1 MVVLLLPVFS
11 NNTYLTRLPDASESD
26 CAADLIASRIPI
38 NLSNTLSRP
47 SLEEEDST
55 MFPSAAMNMYNAQSR
70 YRCFVHLHFILMV
83 SLVDSSPL
91 TVSTTPVSISSVVG
105 GQAVLPCSWKSR
117 LAGTAPPDCHV
128 QWQTPDDTVYEGKGE
143 QVWQAQEFRD
153 RAEVVPESL
162 KAGDCSLIVNDV
174 QFGDT
179 GLYES
184 FMVVEGARLNTR
196 VFIQSVRLSV
206 YDHKSR
212 QSHGPGD
219 DMVLE
224 LHTPRSVRVVFQSRN
239 SSEWSVLWMRGD
251 ENTQRLEKLPDKEQ
265 LALKKVTRAD
275 EGTYKVLDEHGLAV
289 STVQLSVDEGS
300 TARRQQQIQ
309 ESQVLVDDTRNSC
322 SSLRILFSLVISSLI
337 LHLL

>member
-1 MVVLLLPVFS
+1 M
-11 NNTYLTRLPDASESD
+11 T
-26 CAADLIASRIPI
+26 
-38 NLSNTLSRP
+38 
-47 SLEEEDST
+47 
-55 MFPSAAMNMYNAQSR
+55 MYNTQSR

-105 GQAVLPCSWKSR
+105 AQAVLPCSWKSR
-117 LAGTAPPDCHV
+117 LAGTAPPACHV
-128 QWQTPDDTVYEGKGE
+128 QWQTPVDTVYEQMGE
-143 QVWQAQEFRD
+143 QIWQAEEFLG
-153 RAEVVPESL
+153 RAKVVPENL
-162 KAGDCSLIVNDV
+162 RAGDCSLIVNDV

-184 FMVVEGARLNTR
+184 FMVVEGARLKTR

-206 YDHKSR
+206 YDHKSL

-239 SSEWSVLWMRGD
+239 SSEWSDLWMRGD

-289 STVQLSVDEGS
+289 GTVQLSVDES
-300 TARRQQQIQ
+300 FAARRQQQIE
-309 ESQVLVDDTRNSC
+309 ESQVLVGDTTNSC
-322 SSLRILFSLVISSLI
+322 SSLRILFGLIISSLI